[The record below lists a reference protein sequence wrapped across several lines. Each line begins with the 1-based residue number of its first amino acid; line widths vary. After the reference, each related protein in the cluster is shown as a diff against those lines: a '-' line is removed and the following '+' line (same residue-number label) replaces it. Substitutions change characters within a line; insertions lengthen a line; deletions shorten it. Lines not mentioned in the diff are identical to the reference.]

1 MRRKRISAKHPNKDI
16 ESHKRIRTSLTGL
29 QKKQICQIKLNN
41 HFLLTQKLLN
51 RLVVCVHLLFTPTLY
66 AKGALLN
73 RLVVAVI
80 QRSSLCTLMFLE
92 QKRDDDIEVC
102 RDDLLLMR
110 RLLRDI
116 EKEKINHMKQGQLN
130 WFGNNN
136 KPYLSHKS
144 CGYTV
149 SHMCNNFIS

>member
-1 MRRKRISAKHPNKDI
+1 MRTFIVY
-16 ESHKRIRTSLTGL
+16 T
-29 QKKQICQIKLNN
+29 
-41 HFLLTQKLLN
+41 
-51 RLVVCVHLLFTPTLY
+51 TLY

-73 RLVVAVI
+73 RLVVAV

-130 WFGNNN
+130 WFVDQLRNRVVIIINL
-136 KPYLSHKS
+136 LS
-144 CGYTV
+144 
-149 SHMCNNFIS
+149 FIAQIMWLRDFLHV